1 MITTLR
7 VRLRDRER
15 QKAALAHLGGKL
27 IGVTLAVLG
36 VWAITWY
43 FSTKLGAAPLHK
55 KDTPAVQAND
65 IVNPLN
71 TVWVLVTAF
80 LVFFMQAGFMFLE
93 AGFARTREVSNIMI
107 SCIAD
112 TCLCALLFYAFGF
125 AFMFGSGNGFIGHQY
140 FFLHGAPHTYGSTGV
155 AFLAFFLFQ
164 YAFADTASTITTG
177 AMVGRTAFGGDLLYS
192 VAVSGFIYPIL
203 GHWVWGPDGWL
214 ATMHTPFHDFAGST
228 VVHSVGGFISL
239 AGAIALGPRIGRKF
253 KRDGGGMP
261 PGHDMAIAA
270 VGGVILWF
278 GWYGFNPGSTLSA
291 MDFEGMGRVAT
302 NTTLAASAAGL
313 VAMFVAYPRAH
324 KWDTGISINGMLAG
338 LVAITC
344 PCYWVSPFGAICI
357 GAVAGVVVIVGI
369 DLLEFLRIDDPI
381 GAWPVHGLAGI
392 WGTLSLGLFATGQYG
407 AATSTGPDPSSAFKG
422 LFYGGGFHTLQF
434 QAYGSLIMCAA
445 AFGIA
450 LPIMFA
456 LKRAGVLRIAP
467 EHELEGLDIV
477 EHGAP
482 AFHPEYAYMGYSP
495 IPSGKGSSVA
505 VPKGAGTPAISVGE

>member
-7 VRLRDRER
+7 VRIRDRER
-15 QKAALAHLGGKL
+15 QKAFAAYFSGKMIGLG
-27 IGVTLAVLG
+27 IVVLG
-36 VWAITWY
+36 LWAVSWY
-43 FSTKLGAAPLHK
+43 FSTKAGAAMLG
-55 KDTPAVQAND
+55 QAAPTTTATD

-71 TVWVLVTAF
+71 TTWTLVTAF

-93 AGFARTREVSNIMI
+93 AGFARTREVSNVMI

-112 TCLCALLFYAFGF
+112 TCLCALLFWAFGF
-125 AFMFGSGNGFIGHQY
+125 AFMFGTGNKWIGHHY

-164 YAFADTASTITTG
+164 YAFADTCSTVTTG
-177 AMVGRTAFGGDLLYS
+177 AMVGRTAFGGDLIYS
-192 VAVSGFIYPIL
+192 CAVSGFIYPIL

-214 ATMHTPFHDFAGST
+214 ATMKTPFHDFAGST
-228 VVHSVGGFISL
+228 VVHSIGGFIAL
-239 AGAIALGPRIGRKF
+239 AGAIALGPRLGRKF

-291 MDFEGMGRVAT
+291 MDFEGIGRVAT

-313 VAMFVAYPRAH
+313 VAMFFVYPRAH
-324 KWDTGISINGMLAG
+324 KWDTGISINGFLAG

-357 GAVAGVVVIVGI
+357 GAIAGVVVVLGV
-369 DLLEFLRIDDPI
+369 DLLEWLRIDDPI
-381 GAWPVHGLAGI
+381 GAWPVHGLCGI
-392 WGTLSLGLFATGQYG
+392 WGTLSLGLFATGQFG
-407 AATSTGPDPSSAFKG
+407 GATSTGPDPSTSFKG
-422 LFYGGGFHTLQF
+422 LFYGGGFHQLQF
-434 QAYGSLIMCAA
+434 QIFGSVIICSATFAIALLIM
-445 AFGIA
+445 FG
-450 LPIMFA
+450 
-456 LKRAGVLRIAP
+456 LKAVGVLRISA

-482 AFHPEYAYMGYSP
+482 SYHPEYAYMGYSP
-495 IPSGKGSSVA
+495 IPSGKSPGVA
-505 VPKGAGTPAISVGE
+505 VPRGADSPTISVGE

>member
-1 MITTLR
+1 MIG
-7 VRLRDRER
+7 
-15 QKAALAHLGGKL
+15 LAIVVVGLWG
-27 IGVTLAVLG
+27 
-36 VWAITWY
+36 ITWY
-43 FSTKLGAAPLHK
+43 LSTKAGATMLGQEAPATKAA
-55 KDTPAVQAND
+55 D

-93 AGFARTREVSNIMI
+93 AGFARTREVSNVMI

-112 TCLCALLFYAFGF
+112 TCLCALLFWAFGF
-125 AFMFGSGNGFIGHQY
+125 AFMFGTGNKWIGHEF

-164 YAFADTASTITTG
+164 YAFADTCSTVTTG

-214 ATMHTPFHDFAGST
+214 ATMSTPFRDFAGST
-228 VVHSVGGFISL
+228 VVHSIGGFIAL
-239 AGAIALGPRIGRKF
+239 AGAIALGPRLGRKF

-261 PGHDMAIAA
+261 PGHDMGIAA

-291 MDFEGMGRVAT
+291 MDFEGIGRVAT
-302 NTTLAASAAGL
+302 NTTLSAAAAGL
-313 VAMFVAYPRAH
+313 VAMFFVYPRAH
-324 KWDTGISINGMLAG
+324 KWDTGISINGFLAG
-338 LVAITC
+338 LVAITA

-357 GAVAGVVVIVGI
+357 GAVAGVVVVLGV
-369 DLLEFLRIDDPI
+369 DLLERLRIDDPI
-381 GAWPVHGLAGI
+381 GAWPVHGLCGI
-392 WGTLSLGLFATGQYG
+392 WGTLSLGLFASGQYFLPSTTG
-407 AATSTGPDPSSAFKG
+407 ADNSTPITG
-422 LFYGGGFHTLQF
+422 LFYGGGMHQF
-434 QAYGSLIMCAA
+434 WYQLFGSAVICTVTFAVALVIMY
-445 AFGIA
+445 
-450 LPIMFA
+450 A
-456 LKRAGVLRIAP
+456 LKALGVLRISP

-482 AFHPEYAYMGYSP
+482 SYHPEYAYMGYSP
-495 IPSGKGSSVA
+495 IPSGKSGGVA
-505 VPKGAGTPAISVGE
+505 IPRGAAAPSISVGE